1 MTRDLAFGLYADER
15 GLADVTKLVEAAVA
29 PRSARIVAATVIDPC
44 PYDFLAEQ
52 WAVEH
57 PGRDSGTRRTVELRV
72 RLTCSLRTWRFVRRA
87 VITSLC
93 PEGPHACA
101 VPWFAL

>member
-1 MTRDLAFGLYADER
+1 ME
-15 GLADVTKLVEAAVA
+15 
-29 PRSARIVAATVIDPC
+29 P
-44 PYDFLAEQ
+44 
-52 WAVEH
+52 
-57 PGRDSGTRRTVELRV
+57 PGRDSGARRTVELRV
-72 RLTCSLRTWRFVRRA
+72 RLTCSLRTWRSVHRA